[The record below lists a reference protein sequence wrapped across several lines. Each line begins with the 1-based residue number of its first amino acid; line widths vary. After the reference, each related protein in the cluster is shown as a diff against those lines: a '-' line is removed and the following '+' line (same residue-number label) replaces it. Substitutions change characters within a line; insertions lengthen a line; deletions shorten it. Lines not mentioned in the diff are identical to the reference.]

1 MNKFYNISKLPKE
14 VNFESGSKIT
24 MSTLYGIMEQKKK
37 IILKDIIGTI
47 LGFIFSIILVLVI
60 MHLGILIAEKITKN
74 YIYVDMNGSTGK
86 SYECYY
92 NESSRDLRCMIPVK
106 VQQYIEEQ

>member
-1 MNKFYNISKLPKE
+1 MNKILQILSSILFVLI
-14 VNFESGSKIT
+14 II
-24 MSTLYGIMEQKKK
+24 MIGIIIANKMNKK
-37 IILKDIIGTI
+37 
-47 LGFIFSIILVLVI
+47 
-60 MHLGILIAEKITKN
+60 

-106 VQQYIEEQ
+106 VQQYTEEK

>member
-1 MNKFYNISKLPKE
+1 MKNKFYNIGKLPKE
-14 VNFESGSKIT
+14 FTFEPGTKIT
-24 MSTLYGIMEQKKK
+24 MSTLYGKMPKKK
-37 IILKDIIGTI
+37 IDFKDIIGTI
-47 LGFIFSIILVLVI
+47 LGIIFSIILVLVI
-60 MHLGILIAEKITKN
+60 IHLGILIAEKFTKK

-106 VQQYIEEQ
+106 VQQYTEEK